1 MRRALSNIPS
11 HRYERNLNLLLH
23 TEMIT
28 RDTIPSSMSATM
40 MEIAAQT
47 AHSLT
52 ITFTKKVITGVE
64 KLPSGQEQI
73 LTTRGIK
80 EQFNRQCP

>member
-1 MRRALSNIPS
+1 
-11 HRYERNLNLLLH
+11 
-23 TEMIT
+23 
-28 RDTIPSSMSATM
+28 MSATM